1 MGVLP
6 YSADALLPI
15 YRRRKER
22 LHRRYMLQN
31 QPETAVPRLQP
42 ITHREGS
49 ATLAPALQV
58 WCMPQGSI
66 SHIVLR

>member
-1 MGVLP
+1 
-6 YSADALLPI
+6 
-15 YRRRKER
+15 
-22 LHRRYMLQN
+22 MLQN

-58 WCMPQGSI
+58 SRPLQALCSQNFLAPRALLSVVSCYWLGLALI
-66 SHIVLR
+66 I

>member
-1 MGVLP
+1 
-6 YSADALLPI
+6 
-15 YRRRKER
+15 
-22 LHRRYMLQN
+22 MLQN

-58 WCMPQGSI
+58 RCPLQNLLP
-66 SHIVLR
+66 HVFPLFAHLCP